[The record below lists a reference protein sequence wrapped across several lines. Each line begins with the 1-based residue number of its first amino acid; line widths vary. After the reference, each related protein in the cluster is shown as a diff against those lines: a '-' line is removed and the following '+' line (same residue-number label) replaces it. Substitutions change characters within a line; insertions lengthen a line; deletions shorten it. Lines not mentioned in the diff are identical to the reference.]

1 LSIVIAGKKV
11 VVVAEAIVKCVVVV
25 VDLIVAASIV
35 ASTVDSAVTSVIV
48 IVIVIVID
56 HIAILIQT
64 QGFTDAVETLR
75 PSLDTV
81 L

>member
-48 IVIVIVID
+48 IVIVID

>member
-1 LSIVIAGKKV
+1 MSIVIAGKKV

-25 VDLIVAASIV
+25 DLIVAASIV
-35 ASTVDSAVTSVIV
+35 ASTVDSAVTSV